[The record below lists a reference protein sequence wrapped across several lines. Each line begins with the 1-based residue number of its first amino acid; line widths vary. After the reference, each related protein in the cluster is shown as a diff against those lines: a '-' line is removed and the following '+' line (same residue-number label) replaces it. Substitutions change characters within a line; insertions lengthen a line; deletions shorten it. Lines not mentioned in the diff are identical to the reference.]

1 MSIDPARVEQIAN
14 LARLSISSEE
24 KELLGTQLSRIL
36 GHIEKLGELQT
47 DGVEPTSH
55 VIDLANVAREDDLRE
70 SLSADQA
77 LSNAPDRS
85 GDFYRVPK
93 IIEQS

>member
-1 MSIDPARVEQIAN
+1 MSIGPERVENIAN
-14 LARLSISSEE
+14 LARLSISDEE
-24 KELLGTQLSRIL
+24 KELFGNQLSRIL

-47 DGVEPTSH
+47 DDVEPTSH
-55 VIDLANVAREDDLRE
+55 VIDLANVARDDNVRE

-77 LSNAPDRS
+77 LSNTPGRS

-93 IIEQS
+93 IID